1 MNQRFF
7 LQKLFA
13 SVHFWLPLSGISA
26 FFLLLL
32 QLRYI
37 NTGSAF
43 SGWEL
48 KGILREGCLII
59 IEMIVVLYFVYYAIR
74 FFDRK
79 FPADEFSIKRY
90 IYELFVVVLLG
101 FVINKFFHYLFI
113 SIIVIPEDD
122 QEGLKLKLRNLLLIT
137 QTLIIIMYGLL
148 TAFRIYKN
156 LQQKQLDILKW
167 QREFANSQF
176 ETLKNQ
182 LNPHFLFNS
191 LSVLTSL
198 IYADKDIAEQFI
210 EKLSKTYRYLLD
222 QNEKEAVPIG
232 LELDFLHNFEFLVKQ
247 RYGEKIRFTIES
259 DTTQGSFILPH
270 SFLIVLEYIIGSSI
284 MSIHEPLHIEILIKQ
299 KNLYF
304 RYNHQPKQIIN
315 QQLLQQLNS
324 LQMHYTELS
333 NKMELISDDY
343 AQQQIIK
350 IPLFLQYDECSLQ

>member
-101 FVINKFFHYLFI
+101 FVINKFFHYLFLVCL
-113 SIIVIPEDD
+113 SWRR
-122 QEGLKLKLRNLLLIT
+122 RNLALLFVAAT
-137 QTLIIIMYGLL
+137 G
-148 TAFRIYKN
+148 
-156 LQQKQLDILKW
+156 
-167 QREFANSQF
+167 
-176 ETLKNQ
+176 
-182 LNPHFLFNS
+182 
-191 LSVLTSL
+191 
-198 IYADKDIAEQFI
+198 
-210 EKLSKTYRYLLD
+210 
-222 QNEKEAVPIG
+222 
-232 LELDFLHNFEFLVKQ
+232 
-247 RYGEKIRFTIES
+247 
-259 DTTQGSFILPH
+259 
-270 SFLIVLEYIIGSSI
+270 
-284 MSIHEPLHIEILIKQ
+284 
-299 KNLYF
+299 
-304 RYNHQPKQIIN
+304 
-315 QQLLQQLNS
+315 
-324 LQMHYTELS
+324 
-333 NKMELISDDY
+333 
-343 AQQQIIK
+343 
-350 IPLFLQYDECSLQ
+350 